1 MNLSFI
7 FHDPLVVAALPNTLA
22 HFDTATVVY
31 ASMNSIGST
40 IFNFLN
46 FYPNF

>member
-22 HFDTATVVY
+22 HFDTPTVVY
-31 ASMNSIGST
+31 ALMNSIDLQ
-40 IFNFLN
+40 FLT
-46 FYPNF
+46 F